1 MKQNRKEKG
10 NFPNLR
16 FPEFE
21 GEWEEKLLG
30 EIADIVGG
38 GTPSTTNE
46 EYWNG
51 DIQWFTPSEI
61 KANYV
66 SRSERTITKLGLTK
80 SSAKLL
86 PIGTILIT
94 TRATIGEVAIAN
106 EECSTNQG
114 FQSLVAK
121 EGVNNIFVANWTK
134 QNKKELIKRAKGS
147 TFAEISK
154 SEIEKISILLPVTSE
169 QNKIAHFLSLLDERI
184 ATQNKIIE
192 DLKIL
197 KSTISK
203 RLLLNDSWE
212 RFQIADIA
220 SLGRGRVISSVEISK
235 QRNPKYPVY
244 SSQTS
249 SDGIMGYL
257 DTYDF
262 DGEYVTWTTDGANA
276 GTVFYRNGKFNCT
289 NVCGTLKINSNHN
302 PYFVALC
309 LNLIA
314 RKYVFTNLANPK
326 LMNNVMA
333 TIEVYLPDVKIQ
345 DSISRILSSI
355 DMKYKIENE
364 IAVKYMK
371 MKKYLLSNLFV

>member
-1 MKQNRKEKG
+1 
-10 NFPNLR
+10 LR
-16 FPEFE
+16 FPEFS
-21 GEWEEKLLG
+21 GEWEKRKL
-30 EIADIVGG
+30 
-38 GTPSTTNE
+38 
-46 EYWNG
+46 G
-51 DIQWFTPSEI
+51 DIAELTSSKRIYLSE
-61 KANYV
+61 YV
-66 SRSERTITKLGLTK
+66 DNGIPFYRGKEISELKQNIQPQDILYISLELYSEYKNKFGV
-80 SSAKLL
+80 
-86 PIGTILIT
+86 PQINDILIT
-94 TRATIGEVAIAN
+94 AVGTLGNV
-106 EECSTNQG
+106 
-114 FQSLVAK
+114 LVIRNDNPFYFK
-121 EGVNNIFVANWTK
+121 DGNLIWLKRINVNSDFLAYLLEI
-134 QNKKELIKRAKGS
+134 NKKALEASAIGSSQKALTMVELRKLN
-147 TFAEISK
+147 
-154 SEIEKISILLPVTSE
+154 LLFPPNSE
-169 QNKIAHFLSLLDERI
+169 QNKIAAFLSQIDERI

-203 RLLLNDSWE
+203 RLLLNESWE

-235 QRNPKYPVY
+235 QRSPKYPVY

-333 TIEVYLPDVKIQ
+333 TIEIYLPDVKIQ
-345 DSISRILSSI
+345 DSTSRILSSI
-355 DMKYKIENE
+355 DMKYKVENE